1 MLIGTAVHELLQ
13 EAVRNKCY
21 SKQSILAQL
30 DKIMTAPK
38 MISDILSL
46 GLHEGDIRKEVQ
58 EFIIHIQYFV
68 RKFMFGEFI
77 AKPESDKDD
86 VKKKKVQKEQWKGKI
101 IEVCDI
107 EENFWSPRLGIKG
120 KIDLTVKTENS
131 RGETCVQPLELK
143 TGKASHSSSHQ
154 GQVMLYCM
162 MSGTG
167 GPRPGPGSSSTS
179 APRT

>member
-1 MLIGTAVHELLQ
+1 
-13 EAVRNKCY
+13 
-21 SKQSILAQL
+21 
-30 DKIMTAPK
+30 
-38 MISDILSL
+38 
-46 GLHEGDIRKEVQ
+46 
-58 EFIIHIQYFV
+58 
-68 RKFMFGEFI
+68 MFGEFI
-77 AKPESDKDD
+77 AKPESGEDE
-86 VKKKKVQKEQWKGKI
+86 VKRKKVQKEQWKGKI

-162 MSGTG
+162 MSGDRRDQARAG
-167 GPRPGPGSSSTS
+167 LLLYLRSSDMIQVIMMMMIMMIMMMILMKT
-179 APRT
+179 